1 MSKQILFSSEARK
14 KLFKGVCGV
23 VDPCALTIG
32 PKGKNVAIEQG
43 GTPIIANDAGT
54 VAKYIT
60 LKDPVENMGAQ
71 IIKDVIQKTSE
82 KVGGG
87 RTASA
92 ILTKAIIE
100 EGMKVI
106 DNGMN
111 VNLLKKGM
119 QQAVVD
125 ITEGL
130 KKISK
135 PVSSPEEIK
144 QIATIS
150 TESEEL
156 GTLIAGVVTS
166 VGKDCNV
173 TYEDSQVIG
182 VSSTVE
188 DGVKFDK
195 GWISP
200 YMVTDPER
208 MQAEHKDISVLIMD
222 KKISSYNEIYPVLQ
236 AIGANGKNTLMI
248 ICEDM
253 DSAVL
258 DNFAIMQMGG
268 AFKLLAVKIPGFTD
282 KKEWLDDIALITGA
296 TVINGINKI
305 PAAVRIEKGQP
316 MPQIEYPT
324 YLGSAKK
331 VTSTKDSTLIL
342 GTQDTSAKVDELRA
356 LKENTKLPY
365 EKEKLNNRIGI
376 LSGKV
381 AVIRIGAATESELK
395 YLKLKIEDGVNES
408 KRALEEGIVIGGN
421 CAFIH
426 VTDLLRNPADVKGDE
441 AKGYYIIRKA
451 ICAPLEQIVKN
462 AGGTEQVVVNDVW
475 KAKNPAGYDANTG
488 EIVDDMFECGII
500 DAVKVSRTVL
510 ENAVSA
516 AGMFLT
522 IESTINE
529 EIEESSV
536 KQNLEY

>member
-1 MSKQILFSSEARK
+1 MAKDINFTPRSKLK
-14 KLFKGVCGV
+14 KGLDIVADAVKI
-23 VDPCALTIG
+23 TIG
-32 PKGKNVAIEQG
+32 PKGRNVAIEQG

-60 LKDPVENMGAQ
+60 LKDPLENMGAQ

-92 ILTKAIIE
+92 ILTQAIVD
-100 EGMKVI
+100 EGIKVL
-106 DNGMN
+106 DKGMN
-111 VNLLKKGM
+111 ISLLKKGM
-119 QQAVVD
+119 QEAVKD
-125 ITEGL
+125 ISQGL
-130 KKISK
+130 KDISK
-135 PVSSPEEIK
+135 PVSTPDEIK

-156 GTLIAGVVTS
+156 GELIADVINK

-182 VSSTVE
+182 VTTTVE
-188 DGVKFDK
+188 DGIKFDK

-200 YMVTDPER
+200 YMVTNRDR
-208 MQAEHKDISVLIMD
+208 MEAEHKDIPVLIMD
-222 KKISSYNEIYPVLQ
+222 KKVSSYTEVYPVLQ
-236 AIGANGKNTLMI
+236 ALGANGKNSLMI

-253 DSAVL
+253 DGAVL

-268 AFKLLAVKIPGFTD
+268 AFKLLAVKIPGFSD

-296 TVINGINKI
+296 TAIGSINKI
-305 PAAVRIEKGQP
+305 PPAVRVEKGQP
-316 MPQIEYPT
+316 LPQIEYPT
-324 YLGSAKK
+324 YLGMAKK

-342 GTQDTSAKVDELRA
+342 GTVDTAEKTKELTA
-356 LKENTKLPY
+356 LKENTKVKY
-365 EKEKLNNRIGI
+365 EQDKLTGRIGI

-381 AVIRIGAATESELK
+381 AVIRIGSATESELK

-408 KRALEEGIVIGGN
+408 KRALEEGIVPGGDS
-421 CAFIH
+421 AFINALKSQYGKTKELP
-426 VTDLLRNPADVKGDE
+426 TDTE
-441 AKGYYIIRKA
+441 AIGYKIVVQAVNAPFQQII
-451 ICAPLEQIVKN
+451 KN
-462 AGGTEQVVVNDVW
+462 ADDKAEVILAMVEQN
-475 KAKNPAGYDANTG
+475 KNTSAGYDALSG
-488 EIVDDMFECGII
+488 KVVDDMFACGII
-500 DAVKVSRTVL
+500 DAVKVTRTVL

-522 IESTINE
+522 IEATITE
-529 EIEESSV
+529 ENTEDV
-536 KQNLEY
+536 KQTIEY

>member
-1 MSKQILFSSEARK
+1 MAKQILHGSEARLKLK
-14 KLFKGVCGV
+14 KGLDAVADAVKI
-23 VDPCALTIG
+23 TIG

-43 GTPIIANDAGT
+43 STPIIANDAGT

-92 ILTKAIIE
+92 ILTQAIVT
-100 EGMKVI
+100 EGLKTL
-106 DNGMN
+106 DKGMN
-111 VNLLKKGM
+111 VTLLKKGM
-119 QQAVVD
+119 QQAVAD

-130 KKISK
+130 KGISK
-135 PVSSPEEIK
+135 PVSTPDEIK

-156 GTLIAGVVTS
+156 GTLIANVINQ
-166 VGKDCNV
+166 VGKNCNV

-182 VSSTVE
+182 VTSTIE

-195 GWISP
+195 GWLSP
-200 YMVTDPER
+200 YMVTNPER
-208 MQAEHKDISVLIMD
+208 MEAEYKDIPVLIAD
-222 KKISSYNEIYPVLQ
+222 KKISMYKELFPVIKSLADQ
-236 AIGANGKNTLMI
+236 NKNSLLL

-253 DSAVL
+253 DGEAL
-258 DNFAIMQMGG
+258 NNAILMRMKG
-268 AFKLLAVKIPGFTD
+268 AFNLLAVKIPGFTD
-282 KKEWLDDIALITGA
+282 KKEWLEDIALVTGSSIVNSIEPDLTKA
-296 TVINGINKI
+296 T
-305 PAAVRIEKGQP
+305 
-316 MPQIEYPT
+316 
-324 YLGSAKK
+324 LGSAKK

-342 GTQDTSAKVDELRA
+342 GTQDPSAKVEELKA
-356 LKENTKLPY
+356 LKENTKIQY
-365 EKEKLNNRIGI
+365 EKDKLTGRIGI

-421 CAFIH
+421 CAFIQA
-426 VTDLLRNPADVKGDE
+426 RPKQKEGYDE
-441 AKGYYIIRKA
+441 FTRGYNIVSKA
-451 ICAPLEQIVKN
+451 IESPLRQIILNCEGAPDFVIPHIKDESWSDN
-462 AGGTEQVVVNDVW
+462 AGYN
-475 KAKNPAGYDANTG
+475 ANTG
-488 EIVDDMFECGII
+488 SVVDDMFVCGII
-500 DAVKVSRTVL
+500 DAVKVTRTVL

-522 IESTINE
+522 IDCTINE
-529 EIEESSV
+529 DTDIESV
-536 KQNLEY
+536 KPNLDY